1 MTDYVPK
8 ITDFLQF
15 KLTLGNLI
23 EERLGDITREERE
36 PLVDTT
42 IYFRNGLASTN
53 LQRQPHN
60 VVPSHIIDRINNLLK
75 SVNLAEV
82 DDLLDFNGNLTWDG
96 VHGDIYCRF
105 AMEVAVVFEVSV
117 WSVDPL
123 GFLVKMHEKNT
134 VPAPEMSDEQ
144 STVDET
150 TSTVCAV
157 KRFRDDDSSSSDD
170 DHDDDGRIIK
180 RSHT

>member
-1 MTDYVPK
+1 MTDDVPK
-8 ITDFLQF
+8 ITDFLRF
-15 KLTLGNLI
+15 KRTLGNLI
-23 EERLGDITREERE
+23 EERLADFTREERE
-36 PLVDTT
+36 QLVDTT

-53 LQRQPHN
+53 LQRQQHN
-60 VVPSHIIDRINNLLK
+60 VVSSHIIDRINNVLK

-82 DDLLDFNGNLTWDG
+82 DDLLGFNGNLTWDG

-105 AMEVAVVFEVSV
+105 AMEVAVVFEVAV

-134 VPAPEMSDEQ
+134 VPAPEMLDEE

-150 TSTVCAV
+150 TSTAR
-157 KRFRDDDSSSSDD
+157 KRRRDDSDSSSSDD
-170 DHDDDGRIIK
+170 DKEIK
-180 RSHT
+180 RYH

>member
-123 GFLVKMHEKNT
+123 GFVVKMHEKNT
-134 VPAPEMSDEQ
+134 VPAPEFPTSSQ
-144 STVDET
+144 LLTKQRRRCVLSNAFET
-150 TSTVCAV
+150 MIAQAV
-157 KRFRDDDSSSSDD
+157 TT
-170 DHDDDGRIIK
+170 IMMMMVE
-180 RSHT
+180 